1 MNQHL
6 LSSIRHAASVTAI
19 AVFLT
24 SAAVA
29 AHQTTESSPPQRSPA
44 VDEQQAAAMMA
55 ERQKMMADMR
65 VMDQKLKDLVARID
79 AARSE
84 AEKIDA
90 IAAVVK
96 AMVAQRTQ
104 IHSQMEAMHARMMDH
119 MMMHVMSMQ
128 SGMGLMRGRGQT
140 GGGQPMS
147 NCPMMKAL
155 AQEAAHP

>member
-44 VDEQQAAAMMA
+44 VDEQQAAA
-55 ERQKMMADMR
+55 MMADMR

-128 SGMGLMRGRGQT
+128 SGMGMMRGRGQT